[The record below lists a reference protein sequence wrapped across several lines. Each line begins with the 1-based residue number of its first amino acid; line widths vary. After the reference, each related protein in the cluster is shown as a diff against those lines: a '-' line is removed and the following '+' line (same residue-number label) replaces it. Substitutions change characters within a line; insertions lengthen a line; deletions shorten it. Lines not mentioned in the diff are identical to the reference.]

1 MALPGGRVV
10 VAAGAMTMPLMTM
23 AMMVMVMTTM
33 VMTTLVMLADDDE
46 GDDDGGDDD
55 GDDDGAC
62 GSALVFKSAA
72 CFTLSFPEPAGRT
85 GGRFKDQRGVLRVG
99 F

>member
-1 MALPGGRVV
+1 MALSGGWVV
-10 VAAGAMTMPLMTM
+10 VAAGAMTMPMMTM
-23 AMMVMVMTTM
+23 AMMMMVMTTM

-46 GDDDGGDDD
+46 GDDDDDDD

-72 CFTLSFPEPAGRT
+72 CFTLSFPEPVGRT

-99 F
+99 L